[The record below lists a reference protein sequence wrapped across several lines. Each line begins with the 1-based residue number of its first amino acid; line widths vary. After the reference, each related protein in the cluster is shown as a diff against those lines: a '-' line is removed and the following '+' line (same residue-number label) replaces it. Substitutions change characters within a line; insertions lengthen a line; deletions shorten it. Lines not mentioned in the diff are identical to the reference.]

1 MSFGEHLEELRRRL
15 ILAVGGLLPV
25 LIVSLYFG
33 KMALAFLLRPVEEAL
48 LSHGEPVRM
57 QVTGLLEQF
66 NSWFFLSV
74 VIAVLIGAPWVLY
87 QVWLFVAPGLY
98 SSERRFAYVL
108 IPLSVV
114 LTALSAAFTYYL
126 MMPIIL
132 NFFVGWNA
140 ELPMRSIATAPLPA
154 GVTLPAFPVL
164 DADPVDPPLGA
175 VWINNTIHE
184 LRSCVSVDS
193 AGNEMIRGTPL
204 VGSSLISQEYRVS
217 QYIDLIFN
225 LALAFAAGFQTPVV
239 VLLLG
244 WVGIVTPEILTR
256 YRKHAIM
263 ACAVMGAVLT
273 PGDPLSMI
281 VLSVPLYLL
290 FEFGVL
296 LLRILPASRVA
307 GERRESVGET
317 TA

>member
-1 MSFGEHLEELRRRL
+1 
-15 ILAVGGLLPV
+15 
-25 LIVSLYFG
+25 
-33 KMALAFLLRPVEEAL
+33 
-48 LSHGEPVRM
+48 
-57 QVTGLLEQF
+57 VTGLLEQF

-74 VIAVLIGAPWVLY
+74 VIAVMIGAPWMLY
-87 QVWLFVAPGLY
+87 QFWLFIAPGLY

-108 IPLSVV
+108 IPLSIV
-114 LTALSAAFTYYL
+114 LTLISAAFTYYV
-126 MMPIIL
+126 MVPIIL

-154 GVTLPAFPVL
+154 EVTLPIFPVL
-164 DADPVDPPLGA
+164 AADPVDPPVGA
-175 VWINNTIHE
+175 MWINTTIHE
-184 LRSCVSVDS
+184 LRTCVSVDGS
-193 AGNEMIRGTPL
+193 GVEAVRGTPL

-217 QYIDLIFN
+217 QYVDLIFN

-244 WVGIVTPEILTR
+244 WVGIVTPEMLKK
-256 YRKHAIM
+256 YRKHAVM
-263 ACAVMGAVLT
+263 GAAVLGAVLT
-273 PGDPLSMI
+273 PGDPVSMI

-307 GERRESVGET
+307 GKGADDAEQA